1 MESRINAENVSLEG
15 LEFANRLIDTLLDK
29 QAADIVL
36 LDVREQAVFADYFL
50 IGNAENERQL
60 KALVKSV
67 DEDSKH
73 EAGRL
78 RNVIEGE
85 AEGGWV
91 LIDFSDVI
99 VHLFSPEQRSYYA
112 LEDLWKDARLI
123 VRMH

>member
-1 MESRINAENVSLEG
+1 
-15 LEFANRLIDTLLDK
+15 
-29 QAADIVL
+29 
-36 LDVREQAVFADYFL
+36 
-50 IGNAENERQL
+50 
-60 KALVKSV
+60 
-67 DEDSKH
+67 
-73 EAGRL
+73 L